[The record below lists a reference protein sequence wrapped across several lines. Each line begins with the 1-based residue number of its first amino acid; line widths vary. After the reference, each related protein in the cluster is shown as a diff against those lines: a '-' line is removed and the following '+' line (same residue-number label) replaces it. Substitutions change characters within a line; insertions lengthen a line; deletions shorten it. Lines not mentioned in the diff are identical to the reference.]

1 VREKA
6 DPRPP
11 RLTGARPN
19 PFDENKGISQSQIMA
34 VVRDS
39 GNQAALRACY
49 ERALKMDT
57 RLTSGRIDVT
67 VSISMSGSVQRVVIN
82 APSSFILVEPCIK
95 AAVKRWHFP
104 SNNEEYG
111 TSFPLIMQGGM

>member
-1 VREKA
+1 
-6 DPRPP
+6 
-11 RLTGARPN
+11 
-19 PFDENKGISQSQIMA
+19 MA

-67 VSISMSGSVQRVVIN
+67 VSIRTSGSVQRVVIN
-82 APSSFILVEPCIK
+82 APASFILVEPCIK
-95 AAVKRWHFP
+95 AAVRRWHFP
-104 SNNEEYG
+104 PNTEDYA
-111 TSFPLIMQGGM
+111 TSFPLILQGGL